1 MNIKQ
6 TFLSSLSLPHT
17 NELFYTAI
25 SFLIFTL
32 IYLGIFIFIK
42 SQDWSNDK
50 KHKHYVSIR
59 NLVFFIFVISIVF
72 IWSGEIKTF
81 IFSATAI
88 LGATLIVFKEIILAL
103 VGSILTNKVFNVGDY
118 IEYDGIQGK
127 IIDRN
132 FLNTKLLIT
141 SPFQNKELIFPN
153 MHYITN
159 KITNLSRFGK
169 FQTYT
174 LNIGVE
180 KIEFVQDYSEAAL
193 NIAKKSLASHK
204 EKYEKYFSEH
214 KKEQL
219 FFEAP
224 EVDPKITY
232 DIHDAKNI
240 SFKLHYISHPLD
252 QIAIEE
258 EILKEYLKFVKNFLN
273 DNRKEE
279 KEVKNGN

>member
-1 MNIKQ
+1 MKFKQ
-6 TFLSSLSLPHT
+6 TLLSSLSFPFN
-17 NELFYTAI
+17 NEFFYTAI
-25 SFLIFTL
+25 SFVIFAL

-42 SQDWSNDK
+42 SQDWSTDK

-59 NLVFFIFVISIVF
+59 NLLFFIFIISIVF

-81 IFSATAI
+81 IVSATAI

-132 FLNTKLLIT
+132 FLNTRLLIT
-141 SPFQNKELIFPN
+141 SPFQSKELIFPN

-169 FQTYT
+169 FQTYS
-174 LNIGVE
+174 LNIGVD
-180 KIEFVQDYSEAAL
+180 KIEFVQDCSEQAL
-193 NIAKKSLASHK
+193 AIAKNALSSHR
-204 EKYEKYFSEH
+204 EKYEKHFNEQ
-214 KKEQL
+214 KREQL

-224 EVDPKITY
+224 EVDPKVTY
-232 DIHDAKNI
+232 DLHDAKSI

-258 EILKEYLKFVKNFLN
+258 EILKEYLKYVKKFLKEN
-273 DNRKEE
+273 CKEE
-279 KEVKNGN
+279 KDGN

>member
-1 MNIKQ
+1 MKLKQ
-6 TFLSSLSLPHT
+6 IFLSSLSLPNA
-17 NELFYTAI
+17 NELLYTII
-25 SFLIFTL
+25 SFIIFAL

-42 SQDWSNDK
+42 SQDWTTDK

-59 NLVFFIFVISIVF
+59 NLLFFIFIISIVF

-81 IFSATAI
+81 IVSATAI

-103 VGSILTNKVFNVGDY
+103 VGSIITNKVFNVGDY
-118 IEYDGIQGK
+118 IEYEGVKGK
-127 IIDRN
+127 IVDRN

-141 SPFQNKELIFPN
+141 SPLQSKELIFPN

-174 LNIGVE
+174 LEIGVE
-180 KIEFVQDYSEAAL
+180 KIDFVQELSEEAL
-193 NIAKKSLASHK
+193 AISKKALASHR
-204 EKYEKYFSEH
+204 EKYEVYFNEQ

-219 FFEAP
+219 FFEVP

-232 DIHDAKNI
+232 ELHDARSI
-240 SFKLHYISHPLD
+240 SFRIHYISHPLD
-252 QIAIEE
+252 QVAIEE
-258 EILKEYLKFVKNFLN
+258 EILKEYLKYVKKFLEKN
-273 DNRKEE
+273 CKEE
-279 KEVKNGN
+279 KNAN